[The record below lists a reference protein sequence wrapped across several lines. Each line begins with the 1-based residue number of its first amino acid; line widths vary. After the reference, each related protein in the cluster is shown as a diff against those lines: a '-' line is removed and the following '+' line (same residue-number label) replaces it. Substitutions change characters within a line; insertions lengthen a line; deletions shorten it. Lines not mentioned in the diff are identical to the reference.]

1 MTDTVKPYYPLMLEN
16 WHRTDYDHN
25 AWFFGTG
32 DLPRWLGYTAGFN
45 LISRYLASSPNLKAS
60 MLANINAEELKAFI

>member
-1 MTDTVKPYYPLMLEN
+1 
-16 WHRTDYDHN
+16 DHN

-32 DLPRWLGYTAGFN
+32 NLPRWLGYTAGFN

-60 MLANINAEELKAFI
+60 MLANINAEELKDFI